1 MENKVIKDE
10 QITAS
15 SQWSTTYAPKYGRL
29 NIKKTSSIS
38 GAWTAAK
45 SQQNANQWL
54 QIELGNQQTKV
65 TRVAT
70 QGSNGYSEW
79 VTSYKL
85 QYSRDGVNFQFY
97 KEQGQTTD
105 KVRETSSTGRFI
117 CISIL
122 KKKTYLK
129 TTSA

>member
-1 MENKVIKDE
+1 MENKVIKEE

-15 SQWSTTYAPKYGRL
+15 SQWSTTFPPKYGRL
-29 NIKKTSSIS
+29 NIKKTSTIG
-38 GAWTAAK
+38 GAWSAAK
-45 SQQNANQWL
+45 SQQNENQWL

-85 QYSRDGVNFQFY
+85 QYSKDGVNFQFY
-97 KEQGQTTD
+97 TEQGQNTD
-105 KVRETSSTGRFI
+105 KVR
-117 CISIL
+117 
-122 KKKTYLK
+122 KT
-129 TTSA
+129 